1 MIQRI
6 REILLTK
13 YIGSILIAI
22 LLWQALYKVIEAG
35 GRSVLWVV
43 TNQRSHSAMG
53 GEQSSFPWDWLS
65 LAVVE
70 VVLYGLAAYWL
81 ATWLHPELLPK
92 SAAPEDV
99 DSEHKAE
106 KAES

>member
-13 YIGSILIAI
+13 YIGSILIAM
-22 LLWQALYKVIEAG
+22 LLWQALYKVIETG
-35 GRSVLWVV
+35 GRSVLLIIG
-43 TNQRSHSAMG
+43 NQRSHSAMG
-53 GEQSSFPWDWLS
+53 GEQSSFPWDWLT
-65 LAVVE
+65 LAVIQ

-81 ATWLHPELLPK
+81 ATWLHPELFAK

-99 DSEHKAE
+99 DSEPNSE
-106 KAES
+106 KAEP